1 MTIPAIR
8 TTRRLNRL
16 GILAGLLILQV
27 PVLLQA
33 GELELLNA
41 AVLSIKADALKHH
54 TLFLASDTLEGRE
67 AGSTGGHAA
76 GAYLLDLLKKSGLKP
91 KGNDNDFVQEFGED
105 YRNLLAYLPGK
116 DPQLKHEIVLI
127 GAHYDHVG
135 YGNATN
141 SFGPFGKI
149 HNGADDNASGV
160 SGLVEVIEALTQEP
174 LKLKRSVMIAFWD
187 GEEKGLLG
195 SEHWIDSP
203 TVPLANV
210 RFYVNIDM
218 IGRMANNRLKLYGV
232 RSAPGLRQWV
242 AEQNQVSNVEIDFD
256 WTLKRDSDHYPF
268 YQHQIP
274 FFMLHTG
281 LHEDYHRPSDD
292 PEKLNWPGM
301 EQVSR
306 LMFQILYSAA
316 QADKLPAFRPE
327 VSNETPSVQAEW
339 DRPAPAA
346 PPRLGIAW
354 NRDKEA
360 EGVIE
365 VIHVADGSP
374 AAEAGLKIGDR
385 ILKIGATEI
394 TAETAFIRCV
404 NRAQNPIKF
413 SVQRPGETAPLTV
426 TAQLN
431 GSPLRLGAAWRTD
444 AAEPGVITLV
454 RVDPASPAELAGLK
468 LGDRISQVAGERLRG
483 SNHFRDLITT
493 HTSPVELLR
502 ERAGQLETVTVK
514 FDDDPVVENKDAGG
528 E

>member
-1 MTIPAIR
+1 MNIPALHV
-8 TTRRLNRL
+8 TQRLNRL
-16 GILAGLLILQV
+16 GVLAVLLILHFS
-27 PVLLQA
+27 PLLRA

-41 AVLSIKADALKHH
+41 AVRSIKADTLKHH

-91 KGNDNDFVQEFGED
+91 KGDDNDFVQAFGDD
-105 YRNLLAYLPGK
+105 YRNLLAYIPGD
-116 DPQLKHEIVLI
+116 DPQLKHEVVLI

-135 YGNATN
+135 YGTASN
-141 SFGPFGKI
+141 SFGPLGQI

-195 SEHWIDSP
+195 SEHWVDAP
-203 TVPLANV
+203 TVPLENI

-218 IGRMANNRLKLYGV
+218 IGRLANNRMKLYGV

-242 AEQNQVSNVEIDFD
+242 AEQNQVSNVQIDFD

-292 PEKLNWPGM
+292 PEKLNWKGM

-306 LMFQILYSAA
+306 LMFQILYAAA
-316 QADKLPAFRPE
+316 QADKLPAFRTE
-327 VSNETPSVQAEW
+327 VSNETPSVQADW

-354 NRDKEA
+354 NRDKET
-360 EGVIE
+360 EGIIE
-365 VIHVADGSP
+365 VILVAEGSP
-374 AAEAGLKIGDR
+374 AEQAGFKVGDR

-404 NRAQNPIKF
+404 NRAHNPVEF
-413 SVQRPGETAPLTV
+413 HVQRAGETAPLTV

-454 RVDPASPAELAGLK
+454 RVDQASPADLAGLK
-468 LGDRISQVAGERLRG
+468 LGDRISQVAGERLKG
-483 SNHFRDLITT
+483 SDHFRDLITT
-493 HTSPVELLR
+493 HAGPLDLLR